1 MVAASAPA
9 MTQSAMDRIKRKLAT
24 AIYATSPEAHEL
36 QGVLSTLDESTGVL
50 IVSDMPLSSWKSSV
64 GRAGPRVM
72 VDVTRYEAKARPA
85 RAGSKLLFRSSD
97 A

>member
-1 MVAASAPA
+1 LLARARRAAG
-9 MTQSAMDRIKRKLAT
+9 T
-24 AIYATSPEAHEL
+24 EAHEL
-36 QGVLSTLDESTGVL
+36 QGILSSLDESTGVL
-50 IVSDMPLSSWKSSV
+50 IVSDMPLTSWKSSI

-85 RAGSKLLFRSSD
+85 RAGAKLLFRSSD